1 MNVAFDPRSFKYLG
15 DYTSSHSLSAL
26 ADGKAQSLGENGRVY
41 QLDGECRIVAGHD
54 LRYKETRPSASL
66 RNPWTSNG
74 RLQPQHQRLHTE
86 RE

>member
-26 ADGKAQSLGENGRVY
+26 ANGKAQSLGENGRVY

-54 LRYKETRPSASL
+54 LR
-66 RNPWTSNG
+66 
-74 RLQPQHQRLHTE
+74 
-86 RE
+86 